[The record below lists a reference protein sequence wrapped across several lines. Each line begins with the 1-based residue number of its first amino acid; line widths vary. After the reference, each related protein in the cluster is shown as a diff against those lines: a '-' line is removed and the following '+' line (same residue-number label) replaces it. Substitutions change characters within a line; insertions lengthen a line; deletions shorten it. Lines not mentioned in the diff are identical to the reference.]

1 MEINDQMI
9 ADLAQLAKLSFQEE
23 EKAKIKEDLQQMVD
37 FVGKLQ
43 EIDTEDVAPLIHM
56 TLDPGPLRKD
66 EKKEGSGA
74 ERVLKNAAEKTDKFF
89 VVPKVIQK

>member
-9 ADLAQLAKLSFQEE
+9 DHLAQLAKLTFKEE
-23 EKAKIKEDLQQMVD
+23 EKDQIKQDLQQMID

-43 EIDTEDVAPLIHM
+43 EIDTTGKDPLIHM
-56 TLDPGPLRKD
+56 TLDPGPLRAD
-66 EKKEGSGA
+66 VVEEGKGA
-74 ERVLKNAAEKTDKFF
+74 FATLKNAPKKTDEFF